1 MKEHGMRIGAL
12 MRKDAK
18 TLVRKIPSM
27 LVLLTLLCLGCVC
40 LCLTVIES
48 VQKTTEKMIL
58 GVVDQ
63 DGTMASKLA
72 IGMVTGNE
80 EISALF
86 QVRNFDTAQEAYD
99 AVYRGQT
106 VAAIVFEPGYLDK
119 LGSGETSPI
128 NVVLSREMEI
138 HSQVIRDFAGTGEIL
153 IKTGQYGAD
162 AAWTPVD
169 AAYPNRTNALIKFR
183 FFTAKFAV
191 ELLSLTG
198 KSVDGV
204 VLPYSDRAGSEEAHY
219 ILYYTVLLL
228 TLLDMLFF
236 DFVRRDNSRTLL
248 CRMKSTGVGSG
259 HILLAKV
266 PFFVGIKGL
275 LLAAVF
281 TAVGFFIPVTVSVG
295 TVLGALCAVLVCG
308 AMGVG
313 LCLLLQRSNVGP
325 CILCALAFAGLFLS
339 GGLIPYDMLPE
350 SVTYWGQFTHV
361 GAVAALLSPM
371 VGGTVTWMHYI
382 TALVMLALTVA
393 AGKYCTD
400 RLRTRGSEQI

>member
-1 MKEHGMRIGAL
+1 MTEHWNRLCAL
-12 MRKDAK
+12 MRKDGK
-18 TLVRKIPSM
+18 SLVRGLPAM
-27 LVLLTLLCLGCVC
+27 LVLLALLCVGCLS

-48 VQKTTEKMIL
+48 VQKGGEKMIL

-72 IGMVTGNE
+72 IGMVAGNE
-80 EISALF
+80 QIGALF
-86 QVRNFDTAQEAYD
+86 QVQNFDTAEEAYD
-99 AVYRGQT
+99 AIAQGKT

-119 LGSGETSPI
+119 IGDGETSPI
-128 NVVLSREMEI
+128 SVVLSREMEV
-138 HSQVIRDFAGTGEIL
+138 HSQMIRDFAGTGEIL

-162 AAWTPVD
+162 AAWKPVND
-169 AAYPNRTNALIKFR
+169 AYPDKTNALVKFR

-191 ELLSLTG
+191 ELLGLTG
-198 KSVDGV
+198 KAVDGV

-248 CRMKSTGVGSG
+248 CRLKSAGVGAG
-259 HILLAKV
+259 HIFLSKV
-266 PFFVGIKGL
+266 PFFLVVKAL
-275 LLAAVF
+275 LLSAVL
-281 TAVGFFIPVTVSVG
+281 TAVSFFIPVAVTPLNL
-295 TVLGALCAVLVCG
+295 LGAVCAVVLSG
-308 AMGVG
+308 FLGVG

-350 SVTYWGQFTHV
+350 SVTFWGQFTPV
-361 GAVAALLSPM
+361 GVVAALLSPM
-371 VGGTVTWMHYI
+371 VGGTVTAMHCI
-382 TALVMLALTVA
+382 TAAVMLAVA
-393 AGKYCTD
+393 VTAGIFYTN
-400 RLRTRGSEQI
+400 RLRTKGSEPV